1 MVHKPVLAPPI
12 TLQIPFEEL
21 SKWKVS
27 KAKMPEMYPAHR
39 AQDMLPQA
47 LPFCKEEVARMEAT
61 LALHEACQKHAV
73 SHQQVAFA
81 LHPASLFTLEAIKK
95 PNGVQAHSHGA
106 LVQSQG

>member
-1 MVHKPVLAPPI
+1 
-12 TLQIPFEEL
+12 
-21 SKWKVS
+21 
-27 KAKMPEMYPAHR
+27 
-39 AQDMLPQA
+39 
-47 LPFCKEEVARMEAT
+47 MEAT

>member
-1 MVHKPVLAPPI
+1 
-12 TLQIPFEEL
+12 
-21 SKWKVS
+21 
-27 KAKMPEMYPAHR
+27 
-39 AQDMLPQA
+39 